1 MRDCTC
7 EKPGCRLCWLY
18 HNDPAYRRYW
28 DTAPEQKPVTT
39 FLQAMGA
46 EVAWRAAGH
55 SGPRPEEKT
64 VRRRLCDACQYHD
77 SGTGSC
83 TQCGCYL
90 EAHLIPPIP
99 FGKLD
104 CATQRCPIGL
114 WNYTGGY
121 EGPKCGGC
129 GSK

>member
-18 HNDPAYRRYW
+18 HNDPTYRKYW

-39 FLQAMGA
+39 FIQAIA
-46 EVAWRAAGH
+46 HEIAWRAKGNH
-55 SGPRPEEKT
+55 GPTKEEKSL
-64 VRRRLCDACQYHD
+64 RRIHCNACPKRD
-77 SGTGSC
+77 PKTDSC
-83 TQCGCYL
+83 TACGCYL
-90 EAHLIPPIP
+90 EIHLIPPIP
-99 FGKLD
+99 LGKLD

-121 EGPKCGGC
+121 VGPKCGGC
-129 GSK
+129 GGK